1 MQTTEQAPLLRKQ
14 YLVTPANVSKL
25 EALAKANGTSA
36 TDIVRKAID
45 AYDPDGLDELG
56 ETELMSLVSERLK
69 EAIKDTQA
77 TRRRLRKTLK
87 ALGSS

>member
-1 MQTTEQAPLLRKQ
+1 MQTTEQTPLLRKQ

-87 ALGSS
+87 ALGSN

>member
-1 MQTTEQAPLLRKQ
+1 MQTTGRTSLLRKQ

-45 AYDPDGLDELG
+45 AYDPDGLDEIG

-77 TRRRLRKTLK
+77 TRRRLNKTLK
-87 ALGSS
+87 AFERS